1 MFGKNVVF
9 VSISSYW
16 ELSHR
21 NSFASQLFNAL
32 HCLIRR
38 FQQRAQTLA
47 MIKAQP
53 TDLMA
58 ILVVNFLEMIQIE
71 QQYGKRSTTHCPV

>member
-1 MFGKNVVF
+1 
-9 VSISSYW
+9 
-16 ELSHR
+16 
-21 NSFASQLFNAL
+21 
-32 HCLIRR
+32 
-38 FQQRAQTLA
+38 

-71 QQYGKRSTTHCPV
+71 QQYGKRSTTPVQFERA